1 MIWLGSQIFSIM
13 EQTVLH
19 QLIEHQY
26 PLLEEALI
34 NHIIDA
40 GAYKEFP
47 AEMTLMRRGQYI
59 KSTMLILSG
68 LVKVYREDEEGNE
81 FLMYYLR
88 PGEACALSMVCAA
101 RHEASP
107 IMAKTV
113 EDTSAMMIPVELM
126 SAWTNTYKSW
136 YQFVVETYRSRFE
149 ELLQTIDSIA
159 FKNMDERLEA
169 YLQKAADMKGSNIIS
184 VSHQEIARELNS
196 SREVISR
203 LLKKMEQMGKVVLSR
218 NSIEIKSV
226 R

>member
-1 MIWLGSQIFSIM
+1 M
-13 EQTVLH
+13 ESLSLH
-19 QLIEHQY
+19 QALDQQF

-40 GAYKEFP
+40 GTYKEFP
-47 AEMTLMRRGQYI
+47 TDTILMRRGQYI

-81 FLMYYLR
+81 FLMYYLQ

-113 EDTSAMMIPVELM
+113 EDTSVMMIPVELM
-126 SAWTNTYKSW
+126 SAWTNKYKSW

-169 YLQKAADMKGSNIIS
+169 YLQKAADIKGSHIIS

-196 SREVISR
+196 SREVVSR

-218 NSIEIKSV
+218 NSIELKSS

>member
-1 MIWLGSQIFSIM
+1 LIWLGSQIFSIM

>member
-1 MIWLGSQIFSIM
+1 M
-13 EQTVLH
+13 ELSSLH
-19 QLIEHQY
+19 QVLDEQY

-40 GAYKEFP
+40 GTYKEFP
-47 AEMTLMRRGQYI
+47 AETILMRRGQYI

-81 FLMYYLR
+81 FLMYYLQ

-113 EDTSAMMIPVELM
+113 DNTSVMMIPVELM
-126 SAWTNTYKSW
+126 SAWTNKYKSW

-169 YLQKAADMKGSNIIS
+169 YLQKAADIKGSNIIS

-218 NSIEIKSV
+218 NSIELKSS